1 MPSPINLFK
10 CAAGDAPPS
19 ASVAL
24 KIWYSALRVFCLGLS
39 CALYTDEDEKGRA
52 SRRGD
57 AVDRPARPT
66 EGKARASVVANWEF
80 IGCCED
86 TSGGRRTSLRTSFKP
101 SSVSE
106 SNQLAHSTRTV
117 KYQLA
122 RRNTRNNPLAALAFL
137 PVAGLSQ
144 PAEKK
149 RSSRMSW
156 HGFLLFLPPAGNCR
170 SFAFY
175 LESYIAY
182 VVLYSIPRGAWPRL
196 VAQLILP
203 VSFNVVDPGL
213 CACR

>member
-1 MPSPINLFK
+1 MRCWRCPPFGFRCVENLVFR
-10 CAAGDAPPS
+10 PPG
-19 ASVAL
+19 L
-24 KIWYSALRVFCLGLS
+24 LFRVVVRIVH
-39 CALYTDEDEKGRA
+39 GR
-52 SRRGD
+52 RRERPCQSKRRRC
-57 AVDRPARPT
+57 RPACP
-66 EGKARASVVANWEF
+66 ANRGQSPCQCSRKLGVHRVLRGYLRGF
-80 IGCCED
+80 
-86 TSGGRRTSLRTSFKP
+86 RRTSLRTSFKP
-101 SSVSE
+101 SSISE
-106 SNQLAHSTRTV
+106 SNQLAHSTQTS

-175 LESYIAY
+175 LENYIAY